1 MQIERMLKM
10 KRYLVGYNECGEM
23 KEIEVEV
30 GCDTLGDFAAYIDDC
45 IENNCHFI
53 ILTAVIGDFKKQFAI
68 RPKNIEEI
76 VELNC

>member
-1 MQIERMLKM
+1 M

-30 GCDTLGDFAAYIDDC
+30 GCDTLEELVEIIDNHMD
-45 IENNCHFI
+45 NDCHFI
-53 ILTAVIGDFKKQFAI
+53 ILTAVIGGLKNQFAI
-68 RPKNIEEI
+68 RPKNIESI